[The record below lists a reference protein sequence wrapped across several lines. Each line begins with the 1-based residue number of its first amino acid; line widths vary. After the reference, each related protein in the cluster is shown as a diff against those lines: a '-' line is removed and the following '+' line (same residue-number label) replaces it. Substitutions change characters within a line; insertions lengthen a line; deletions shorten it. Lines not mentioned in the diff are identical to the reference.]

1 MTLGEKASRSFTKF
15 DLKIVS
21 KQQSMTKLHEAPAPT
36 CMMSHMMPVRWNPLD
51 DTATVTSRF
60 ILLCVLISCSL
71 FSFDSSLRLSSN
83 DGLGMLANRCRN
95 FTYSRQAFWYLTVT
109 KQRRTNE
116 LNSVWEQM
124 SKENSKNLRSAVCEN
139 ILVGEYLNLEEE
151 IKWIQRRFVTCRNT
165 HWVRLA
171 IWLPI
176 MVVKMVL
183 L

>member
-1 MTLGEKASRSFTKF
+1 MTT
-15 DLKIVS
+15 
-21 KQQSMTKLHEAPAPT
+21 LHQAPAPT

-51 DTATVTSRF
+51 VTATVTSRF

-95 FTYSRQAFWYLTVT
+95 FTYSRQAFWYLMVT
-109 KQRRTNE
+109 KQCRTNK

-124 SKENSKNLRSAVCEN
+124 SEENSKQLRSAVCEN
-139 ILVGEYLNLEEE
+139 TLVGEQFNPDKE
-151 IKWIQRRFVTCRNT
+151 IKWKWRRRFVTCRNT

-176 MVVKMVL
+176 KVVKMVL